1 MPYDEC
7 VSVGSGSVYEEM
19 GSGIC
24 PTVQGQQNPS
34 YAMVDTIPH
43 CYQEPLGDPS
53 VSKSVVGVT
62 LPRISFQFGPWSW
75 WTVRSEPIY
84 PPESEVP
91 ISSLK

>member
-1 MPYDEC
+1 MSLHEQ
-7 VSVGSGSVYEEM
+7 M
-19 GSGIC
+19 GSSIC

-53 VSKSVVGVT
+53 VRKSVVGTT
-62 LPRISFQFGPWSW
+62 LPRISFQFGPWRW
-75 WTVRSEPIY
+75 WTVRSVPIY
-84 PPESEVP
+84 LNESEVP